1 MLIAENY
8 FYLPGAFLDLF
19 TNSSLNLL
27 DGEGLQLELDPGLF
41 PGSRV
46 SSDPESP
53 GLSLIG
59 EDKGVE
65 EPIGIPI
72 LRIEEQRFRSIRG
85 ISRFRGSWISL
96 TFLSV
101 SLEAKT
107 ILFFHFRLSELSSE
121 EFILYSRTTFSFFIN
136 VIFTS
141 FPSLFSSFLGSSSC
155 SIIGRLF
162 SFLSSVPELEPGDG
176 SSVPGLQPGDG
187 VSSFETWFLVSP
199 ICISSSRRISPGA
212 AR

>member
-1 MLIAENY
+1 MLIAENH
-8 FYLPGAFLDLF
+8 FYLPGTFLDLF

-27 DGEGLQLELDPGLF
+27 DGEGLQQELDPGLF

-46 SSDPESP
+46 TSDPESP

-65 EPIGIPI
+65 EPTGIPI

-85 ISRFRGSWISL
+85 ISRFRGSLISL

-107 ILFFHFRLSELSSE
+107 ILFFHLRLSELSSAE
-121 EFILYSRTTFSFFIN
+121 LILYSGTTFSFFIN
-136 VIFTS
+136 VIFTT
-141 FPSLFSSFLGSSSC
+141 SFLGSSSC
-155 SIIGRLF
+155 SLIGRLF